1 MEWSHKKTC
10 TNRATIVLPISVF
23 FVVGRRSLRWERRAP
38 EEPRA
43 HATTE
48 RRIRFGY
55 HCFSNFV
62 REHSGANFVTSGGER
77 LDFFDCGVPVSVGSE
92 CVFSG
97 MLVECLL
104 EDEEVARPLY
114 RRGPKLADLFVERAV
129 EMGPA
134 QRKRGKVRTAKQA
147 TRVRDWETWRLSLC
161 TSKATMHLGVSEC
174 IGRCYYSNFSRKP
187 SVEIPTCC

>member
-1 MEWSHKKTC
+1 MVPQENVHQQSDDC
-10 TNRATIVLPISVF
+10 CADFRVLRGWKEVVEVGEASPRRTRSPCKQQNDE
-23 FVVGRRSLRWERRAP
+23 FVSDITVSQ
-38 EEPRA
+38 
-43 HATTE
+43 
-48 RRIRFGY
+48 
-55 HCFSNFV
+55 NFV
-62 REHSGANFVTSGGER
+62 REHSGANFVVSGGER
-77 LDFFDCGVPVSVGSE
+77 LGLFRLWCPSFQLESE

-134 QRKRGKVRTAKQA
+134 QRKRGKVCTAKQS

-161 TSKATMHLGVSEC
+161 TSKATMHLGV
-174 IGRCYYSNFSRKP
+174 F
-187 SVEIPTCC
+187 